1 MKKTCDLLDI
11 DSCKFSLFASAEDVL
26 SCNSNRWVSYCRHM
40 DRRKVHHVASA
51 RRRKSLTSR
60 RKANRVQLS
69 HLQGSYMI
77 RVLQT
82 SRIGN
87 IESNLCGDKW
97 RRMVN
102 FKPVTYNCYIL
113 RISLTST
120 LDPIRGQ
127 RFQQLRHQPFCRY
140 RQEFYRKKKK
150 RFFSTVWKDSQTN
163 SVYWLSGLCSSSK
176 SYLEIAMAKTAKVA
190 SIYHGPNLRHRI
202 NCSLELALFDKKLMY
217 DVFILTE
224 EKFHIL

>member
-1 MKKTCDLLDI
+1 MSFSHSCWKKVQSASCCKKINLPSHGSMKKTCDLLDI

-140 RQEFYRKKKK
+140 RQEFYRKKKNVSF
-150 RFFSTVWKDSQTN
+150 RR
-163 SVYWLSGLCSSSK
+163 SGKILRRIQYTDFPGC
-176 SYLEIAMAKTAKVA
+176 AAV
-190 SIYHGPNLRHRI
+190 PNLT
-202 NCSLELALFDKKLMY
+202 LK
-217 DVFILTE
+217 
-224 EKFHIL
+224 